1 MLGESAVISLG
12 LRYFLEVARSGSI
25 AAAGAQHV
33 AASAVSRQI
42 AKLEDEL
49 GIALFERQA
58 RGMALSDAGRQL
70 AAYASA
76 AALEAERVATEI
88 RHRGEQ
94 GDVTVRLAAPRA
106 SPIASCRSAWP
117 SSRLRPQ
124 ARHLRVERPE
134 EVGRLLLEG
143 LSQIGL
149 RYTTVHD
156 DRLSTEVLCRA
167 PVYAVMC
174 RRHALAG
181 RRSVSVRDQPGCRCR
196 WATRAPRCGSCS
208 TRPAPMPGCTSS
220 RPTCPIIPPPSC
232 PCWPAAISWP
242 CPAT

>member
-1 MLGESAVISLG
+1 MISLG

-25 AAAGAQHV
+25 AAAAGAQHV

-94 GDVTVRLAAPRA
+94 GDVTVRLACTEGFAHRFLPQCMAEFAPA
-106 SPIASCRSAWP
+106 PAGALSP
-117 SSRLRPQ
+117 
-124 ARHLRVERPE
+124 
-134 EVGRLLLEG
+134 
-143 LSQIGL
+143 
-149 RYTTVHD
+149 
-156 DRLSTEVLCRA
+156 
-167 PVYAVMC
+167 
-174 RRHALAG
+174 AG
-181 RRSVSVRDQPGCRCR
+181 RAARG
-196 WATRAPRCGSCS
+196 G
-208 TRPAPMPGCTSS
+208 RP
-220 RPTCPIIPPPSC
+220 
-232 PCWPAAISWP
+232 PAAGRP
-242 CPAT
+242 LANRTALHHGP

>member
-1 MLGESAVISLG
+1 MISLG

-25 AAAGAQHV
+25 AAAAGAQHV

-106 SPIASCRSAWP
+106 SPIASAAVHGRVRAC
-117 SSRLRPQ
+117 
-124 ARHLRVERPE
+124 AR
-134 EVGRLLLEG
+134 
-143 LSQIGL
+143 
-149 RYTTVHD
+149 
-156 DRLSTEVLCRA
+156 
-167 PVYAVMC
+167 
-174 RRHALAG
+174 RRAG
-181 RRSVSVRDQPGCRCR
+181 RAARG
-196 WATRAPRCGSCS
+196 G
-208 TRPAPMPGCTSS
+208 RP
-220 RPTCPIIPPPSC
+220 
-232 PCWPAAISWP
+232 PAAGRP
-242 CPAT
+242 LANRTALHHGP

>member
-1 MLGESAVISLG
+1 MISLG

-25 AAAGAQHV
+25 AAAAGAQHV

-94 GDVTVRLAAPRA
+94 GDVTVRLACTEGFAHRFLPQCMA
-106 SPIASCRSAWP
+106 EFK
-117 SSRLRPQ
+117 RLRP
-124 ARHLRVERPE
+124 RVGGP
-134 EVGRLLLEG
+134 GR
-143 LSQIGL
+143 SAACCWKAS
-149 RYTTVHD
+149 RKSDCVTPRSMTTACPP
-156 DRLSTEVLCRA
+156 RCCA
-167 PVYAVMC
+167 A
-174 RRHALAG
+174 
-181 RRSVSVRDQPGCRCR
+181 RRSMR
-196 WATRAPRCGSCS
+196 
-208 TRPAPMPGCTSS
+208 
-220 RPTCPIIPPPSC
+220 
-232 PCWPAAISWP
+232 
-242 CPAT
+242 

>member
-1 MLGESAVISLG
+1 MPFWQCLGVRRDFIG
-12 LRYFLEVARSGSI
+12 PEVFPGSRAQRSI
-25 AAAGAQHV
+25 AAAAGAQHV

-94 GDVTVRLAAPRA
+94 GDVTVRLACTEGFAHRFLPQCMA
-106 SPIASCRSAWP
+106 EFK
-117 SSRLRPQ
+117 RLRPQ
-124 ARHLRVERPE
+124 RAFTCGSSGPE

-143 LSQIGL
+143 LAN
-149 RYTTVHD
+149 RT
-156 DRLSTEVLCRA
+156 
-167 PVYAVMC
+167 
-174 RRHALAG
+174 ALHHG
-181 RRSVSVRDQPGCRCR
+181 P
-196 WATRAPRCGSCS
+196 
-208 TRPAPMPGCTSS
+208 
-220 RPTCPIIPPPSC
+220 
-232 PCWPAAISWP
+232 
-242 CPAT
+242 

>member
-1 MLGESAVISLG
+1 MISLG

-25 AAAGAQHV
+25 AAAAGAQHV

-94 GDVTVRLAAPRA
+94 GDVTVRLACTEGFAHRFLPQCMA
-106 SPIASCRSAWP
+106 EFK
-117 SSRLRPQ
+117 RLRPQ
-124 ARHLRVERPE
+124 ARFHLRVERPE

-143 LSQIGL
+143 S
-149 RYTTVHD
+149 RKSDCVTPRSMTTACPP
-156 DRLSTEVLCRA
+156 RCCA
-167 PVYAVMC
+167 A
-174 RRHALAG
+174 
-181 RRSVSVRDQPGCRCR
+181 RRSMR
-196 WATRAPRCGSCS
+196 
-208 TRPAPMPGCTSS
+208 
-220 RPTCPIIPPPSC
+220 
-232 PCWPAAISWP
+232 
-242 CPAT
+242 